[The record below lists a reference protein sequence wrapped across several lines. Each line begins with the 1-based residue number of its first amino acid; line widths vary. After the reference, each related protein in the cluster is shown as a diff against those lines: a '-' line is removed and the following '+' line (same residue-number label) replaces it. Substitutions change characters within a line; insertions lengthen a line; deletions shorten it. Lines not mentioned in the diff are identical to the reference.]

1 MSTTE
6 LGAIL
11 NDMYNSAPMEDAT
24 LMIRLFGIK
33 YADVIKKDNLSNEE
47 IIKAS
52 GISEVY
58 LYELTK
64 GLKLSEYV
72 NSKQL

>member
-1 MSTTE
+1 MTIAE

-11 NDMYNSAPMEDAT
+11 NDMYSNAPMEDSA

-33 YADVIKKDNLSNEE
+33 YAAEIKKDNYSNEE

-52 GISEVY
+52 GISELY
-58 LYELTK
+58 LYELSK
-64 GLKLSEYV
+64 GVQLSVYV